1 MPGDTLFFFASLCL
15 FLSSIE
21 YAVPKPLPFMRLGL
35 ANLPVIFAVKSF
47 RFREILLLIILKV
60 LLAAFISGT
69 VFSYVFLFSAAG
81 SLASGLAVYLLY
93 SCLNCCGGT
102 RHISNVGLCLA
113 GALANNAAQI
123 AVARICIFGK
133 QAYFIAPLL
142 LATGLVTGLLLGL
155 FANRFEE
162 SSVFLK
168 EVRAGTP
175 RTPLREDFC
184 GDSGSRSD
192 RNGCGDSSGCSGG
205 CGDSSGDGTPVR
217 DDSGSHSASSVRGGR
232 TAGIILAA
240 AALALMLVLPFVR
253 QLPVKAALWLLL
265 LAFVMLARRGRVRL
279 LPSFILIA
287 SLSALSLLTPS
298 GRVLHTLGSFRI
310 TQGALEA
317 GLSKGLV
324 LTGMLFASQTLFA
337 ALKGRGL
344 GQAGTKS
351 RLFGPVGRVFADFA
365 RLSAR
370 RLDIKGRGLMAALDG
385 RLCELWSGTD
395 CSEPAG
401 CENPGRPSEAARRP
415 SEAAPG
421 EIQ

>member
-47 RFREILLLIILKV
+47 RFREILLLILLKV

-123 AVARICIFGK
+123 AVARIFIFGK

-184 GDSGSRSD
+184 DDSGSRSD
-192 RNGCGDSSGCSGG
+192 RNGCGDSSCDGTPGQ
-205 CGDSSGDGTPVR
+205 GDSSP
-217 DDSGSHSASSVRGGR
+217 HSASSARGGR
-232 TAGIILAA
+232 TAGIVLAA

-287 SLSALSLLTPS
+287 SLTALSLLTPS

-324 LTGMLFASQTLFA
+324 LTGMLFASQTIFA

-370 RLDIKGRGLMAALDG
+370 RLDIQGRGLMAALDG

-401 CENPGRPSEAARRP
+401 CENPGRPSEAARRTF
-415 SEAAPG
+415 EAAPG

>member
-47 RFREILLLIILKV
+47 RFREILLLILLKV

-93 SCLNCCGGT
+93 SCLKCCGGT

-192 RNGCGDSSGCSGG
+192 RNGCGDSSCGG
-205 CGDSSGDGTPVR
+205 TPGQGDSSP
-217 DDSGSHSASSVRGGR
+217 HSASSAWGGR

-287 SLSALSLLTPS
+287 SLTALSLLTPS
-298 GRVLHTLGSFRI
+298 GRVLYTLGSFRI

-344 GQAGTKS
+344 GQTGTKS

-370 RLDIKGRGLMAALDG
+370 RLDIQGRGLMAALDG

-401 CENPGRPSEAARRP
+401 CENPGRPSEATT
-415 SEAAPG
+415 G
-421 EIQ
+421 ELP